1 MKRIFAGIPASVA
14 EAGEISAG
22 SMWMSFPSQRI
33 RLRPLPRHYKA
44 VLYSM
49 NTGS

>member
-22 SMWMSFPSQRI
+22 SMWISFPSQRI
-33 RLRPLPRHYKA
+33 RFDRWR
-44 VLYSM
+44 
-49 NTGS
+49 GSIKRFFIA